1 MGDTVAVLTKTS
13 PQKLRDNGYT
23 GSWTLDPE
31 RARNRDYVVCVRNA
45 PGEPDDR
52 HAFLVGK
59 ITKVVDS
66 PMTKGRYR
74 ILFEQVAEIDVP
86 IERKW
91 RNPVFYTSSSF
102 LGIDASEL
110 KFSRAKPRARVKERQ
125 SDGLDIAS
133 AKEALATF
141 YDISVDNIEIVIRG

>member
-1 MGDTVAVLTKTS
+1 MGNTVAVLTKHS
-13 PQKLRDNGYT
+13 PQKLLDNGYT
-23 GSWTLDPE
+23 GSWALDPE

-59 ITKVVDS
+59 ISRVVNS
-66 PMTKGRYR
+66 PVTKGRYR
-74 ILFEQVAEIDVP
+74 ILFDHVAEIDVP

-91 RNPVFYTSSSF
+91 RNPIFYTSSSF
-102 LGIDASEL
+102 LGINVSDL
-110 KFSRAKPRARVKERQ
+110 KFKRAKPRARAKEQQ

-141 YDISVDNIEIVIRG
+141 YNVSIDSIEIVIRG